1 MNTNH
6 AQFPPFKSDLIK
18 HFGYLSFH
26 LNLINTDLIG
36 IRLVASGE
44 IIVITYRANRKTGFI
59 YEGEKLNSQQ
69 VFHVYCD
76 VPDTFNELEIY
87 ENQCNQ
93 EKQRIEVLAPP
104 RDQYVFINE
113 TEIRKTKIKRLAS
126 TIINQK

>member
-1 MNTNH
+1 METKYAH
-6 AQFPPFKSDLIK
+6 FPPFKSDLKK

-26 LNLINTDLIG
+26 LNLINTDIVGIKLI
-36 IRLVASGE
+36 ASGE
-44 IIVITYRANRKTGFI
+44 TIVITYRANRKTGFI

-69 VFHVYCD
+69 VFKVYCD

-87 ENQCNQ
+87 E
-93 EKQRIEVLAPP
+93 KQYENRIEVLAPP

-126 TIINQK
+126 TIINQD